1 MSPTT
6 SIRRGTFCILLSAC
20 FCADPALA
28 GGGYFALGYGPVAR
42 QMSGATTAVAEDAY
56 AGASNPAKA
65 FAAGNRVDIGLE
77 LFNPH
82 RRIDR
87 KGAINPVYDFSS
99 DSDNDLFLVPEAAFS
114 RRLGD
119 DMAWGVTVYGNGGL
133 NTEYTADTGVP
144 GTNGNP
150 TACGARP
157 ANFLLGCG
165 KLGFDL
171 MQLIVA
177 PTLAWHF
184 APGQSL
190 GVAPLI
196 AMQRIDVYGLQ
207 ALAPLSERPGSVT
220 NRGNSTAFGGGV
232 RVGWYGEITPWLNLG
247 VAYSTRIE
255 MQDFSKYRGLLAE
268 GSFDVPEN
276 YSVGIALKPDGR
288 WLLAFDIQRI
298 NFGDVNALGNGV
310 QNSLVAPPA
319 QPLGGD
325 DGSGFNWRNSTT
337 YRVGVAFKAT
347 PAVTLRAGWAHG
359 ERPNRDDIDSVSLNL
374 MAPNAVDQASL
385 GLTWQ
390 IAQGRQ
396 LHLGVSHFF
405 EKTYSG
411 PSALPIG
418 GTETLRPYVNT
429 FMVAW
434 SWLL

>member
-1 MSPTT
+1 MYPAT
-6 SIRRGTFCILLSAC
+6 SISYKTLCVLLWACGCIAS
-20 FCADPALA
+20 PALA

-42 QMSGATTAVAEDAY
+42 QMAGATTAVVADAY

-87 KGAINPVYDFSS
+87 KGAIDPTYDFSS

-133 NTEYTADTGVP
+133 NTEYTADVP

-177 PTLAWHF
+177 PTLAWQF

-190 GVAPLI
+190 GISPLI

-207 ALAPLSERPGSVT
+207 ALAPLSERPDAVT
-220 NRGNSTAFGGGV
+220 NRGRATAFGGGV

-247 VAYSTRIE
+247 VAYASRVQ
-255 MQDFSKYRGLLAE
+255 MQDFRKYRGLLAE

-276 YSVGIALKPDGR
+276 YSVGIALKPDTR
-288 WLLAFDIQRI
+288 WLIAFDIQRI
-298 NFGDVNALGNGV
+298 NFGDVKALGNGV
-310 QNSLVAPPA
+310 QNSLLDPS
-319 QPLGGD
+319 QPLGSD
-325 DGSGFNWRNSTT
+325 EGSGFNWRNNTT
-337 YRVGVAFKAT
+337 YRLGVAFKAT

-374 MAPNAVDQASL
+374 MAPNAINQASL

-390 IAQGRQ
+390 VDPGHQ

-418 GTETLRPYVNT
+418 GTERLHPYVNT